1 MTDAG
6 ATLYENYPT
15 EPEEIVLGSMFG
27 PFTSKDHVAA
37 CIEYL
42 DEEDF
47 TDRGNRD
54 VFRTIKQLFLDGR
67 DLSAPLTLVHAL
79 RDAKKLQEVGGSDYL
94 LDLLHFAPTLRCA
107 REHFSLVKFN
117 RRLRELKAI
126 QAREVVTTGDV
137 EHISAALVTVADD
150 LQATKRR
157 ELGMLGG
164 EVGHLL
170 QDLDEKKT
178 PLAFDTGIKRL
189 DSLIGGFK
197 KGQFVVVG
205 ARTSTGK
212 SALLLQVAVNAAL
225 QDWSVLHISVEMTR
239 REVANRVVAQQSG
252 VLLHNLAAP
261 AHLSDRDWKALIETH
276 GRLENLAV
284 EVGDYGYTIEEVIAA
299 FRRTKARRGVDL
311 LVIDYIQQIGSS
323 VTGTRA
329 EQIADVSRKLKA
341 LALSEEICV
350 LSASQFSRLHE
361 KEDRAPRLSD
371 LRESGSLEHD
381 ADVVL
386 LMNAKPADLVTQIPT
401 DINVAKNRQ
410 GARGNVAAIFN
421 ATIGKFEER

>member
-1 MTDAG
+1 MTE

-42 DEEDF
+42 EEEDF

-54 VFRTIKQLFLDGR
+54 VFCTIKQLFLDGR
-67 DLSAPLTLVHAL
+67 DLSAPLTLLQAL
-79 RDAKKLQEVGGSDYL
+79 RENGKLTVAGGPGYL
-94 LDLLHFAPTLRCA
+94 LDLLHYAPSLRNA
-107 REHFSLVKFN
+107 REHISQVKFN
-117 RRLRELKAI
+117 RRLRELRAI
-126 QAREVVTTGDV
+126 QAQEVVTPGDV
-137 EHISAALVTVADD
+137 DHISSALVAVADD
-150 LQATKRR
+150 LQATRRR
-157 ELGMLGG
+157 ELAGLGG
-164 EVGHLL
+164 ELGYLL
-170 QDLDEKKT
+170 EDLEEQKT
-178 PLAFDTGIKRL
+178 PLAFATGIKAL
-189 DSLIGGFK
+189 DNIVSGFK

-212 SALLLQVAVNAAL
+212 SALLLQIAVNAAL
-225 QDWSVLHISVEMTR
+225 QGWSVLHISVEMTR
-239 REVANRVVAQQSG
+239 REVANRVMAQQSG

-261 AHLSDRDWKALIETH
+261 AFLSERDWKSLVDTH
-276 GRLENLAV
+276 GRLKNLHF
-284 EVGDYGYTIEEVIAA
+284 EVGDYGYAIEDVIAA

-311 LVIDYIQQIGSS
+311 LVVDYLQQIGTS

-341 LALSEEICV
+341 LALSDEICV

-386 LMNAKPADLVTQIPT
+386 LMNAKPSDLASQIPT

-410 GARGNVAAIFN
+410 GPRGNVAALFN